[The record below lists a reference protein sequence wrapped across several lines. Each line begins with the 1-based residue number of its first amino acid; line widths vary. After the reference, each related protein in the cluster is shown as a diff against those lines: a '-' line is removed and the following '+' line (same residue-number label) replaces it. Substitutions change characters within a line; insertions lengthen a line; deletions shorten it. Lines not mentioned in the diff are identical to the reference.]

1 MKIFCFAILLVA
13 VCACHQLPPH
23 TPTEIE
29 SAMNHYD
36 SLLKKMD
43 ADSIAWLYA
52 PDGQLGTIA
61 RGRDSIRRFL
71 ASFKDVRVLEVGS
84 TNKDITIKIDTAFHT
99 GTYFQD
105 VILLHKDTAHHSPDT
120 AHHLPDTLHLKGSF
134 TAEWIW
140 SETEGWKIRKMTT
153 KPE

>member
-1 MKIFCFAILLVA
+1 MKIAALAILLLTA
-13 VCACHQLPPH
+13 CACHQRPPH
-23 TPTEIE
+23 TPSEI
-29 SAMNHYD
+29 SDAMLHYD
-36 SLLKKMD
+36 TLLRKMD

-71 ASFKDVRVLEVGS
+71 SSFKDVHVLRVGS
-84 TNKDITIKIDTAFHT
+84 TTRDITIKIDTAFHT

-105 VILLHKDTAHHSPDT
+105 VIVPSNNTANPNDTPHLKDTAH
-120 AHHLPDTLHLKGSF
+120 LKGTF
-134 TAEWIW
+134 QAEWVW
-140 SETEGWKIRKMTT
+140 YETGGWKIRKMTT